1 MSRWPRLPILGACSM
16 AAKFREKREVT
27 MKLIATK
34 LSSSERWCNEVRQR
48 AWRTQQ
54 LLTSDEKRVVE
65 MAYDSYNEEAWRVAD
80 LLLQAIDLPVGKHH
94 VRSLAHKE
102 LEILCYGQRNN

>member
-1 MSRWPRLPILGACSM
+1 
-16 AAKFREKREVT
+16 

-34 LSSSERWCNEVRQR
+34 LSPSQRWCNEIRQR

-65 MAYDSYNEEAWRVAD
+65 MAYDGHNEEAWRVAD
-80 LLLQAIDLPVGKHH
+80 LLLQAIDLPIGKHH
-94 VRSLAHKE
+94 VRSLARKE
-102 LEILCYGQRNN
+102 LEVLCYGRTDN

>member
-1 MSRWPRLPILGACSM
+1 
-16 AAKFREKREVT
+16 

-34 LSSSERWCNEVRQR
+34 LSPSQRWCNEVRQR

-65 MAYDSYNEEAWRVAD
+65 MAYDSYNEEAWAVAD
-80 LLLQAIDLPVGKHH
+80 FLLQAVDLPVGK
-94 VRSLAHKE
+94 RFLRTRAHKE
-102 LEILCYGQRNN
+102 LETLCYGQRNN